1 MCGIV
6 GYIGQS
12 NARNIIIDG
21 LKTLEYRGYDSAGAA
36 FLNKETNEFEL
47 FKEVGRVSVL
57 DHKTLGVISTIG
69 IGHTRWATHGSVTS
83 LNAHPHRSASGRFL
97 IVHNGIIENYQELI
111 NVYLQDINL
120 KSETD
125 SEIIAQL
132 IEKFSATYDV
142 QTAIIQTLKL
152 LHGSYAILV
161 VDNENIDT
169 LYAAKAKP
177 PLLVGKGQDGYVV
190 TSDALALVDV
200 ASEYFVMDD
209 ERLVVISQEDV
220 SYVDFA
226 GNNIEPAFKPVE
238 FTKTMI
244 TRDGYDHYM
253 LKEIFEQPTVIKTLI
268 RQYFK
273 SNNTLNFSSALIT
286 EMQAADRYYI
296 IAAGT
301 SMHAGLVGK
310 ELFKKLAG
318 KPVEVHIASE
328 FTYNLPLISEKP
340 FFIFISQSGE
350 TADLRSALQMIKPHG
365 YPTLTITNVPTSTL
379 AREAKFMLDI
389 NAAPE
394 ICVAATKTYIGQ
406 VVMLGLL
413 AYALSDKSFQL
424 QNELQAIAHH
434 LETFLNH
441 SAYIKSVVAQKL
453 HKANTFF
460 IGRGLDYITALE
472 GSLKLKEISYIHSEA
487 FPAGELKHGA
497 IALIEKATPVIAIIS
512 DPTIARNT
520 RSNISEVVARGAVV
534 LTIVT
539 APISKETD
547 DIILPEITPLLSP
560 LLFVPATQLVAYYA
574 ALIRGEDIDKPRNLA
589 KSVTVE

>member
-36 FLNKETNEFEL
+36 FLNEKTNEFDL

-69 IGHTRWATHGSVTS
+69 IGHTRWATHGSVTA
-83 LNAHPHRSASGRFL
+83 LNAHPHPSASGRFL

-111 NVYLQDINL
+111 NNYLQDIKL
-120 KSETD
+120 QSETD

-132 IEKFSATYDV
+132 IEKFSATDDV
-142 QTAIIQTLKL
+142 KTAIIKTLKL

-161 VDNENIDT
+161 VDNENINT

-177 PLLVGKGQDGYVV
+177 PLLVGKGNEGYIV

-200 ASEYFVMDD
+200 ADEYFVMDD
-209 ERLVVISQEDV
+209 ERLVVINEEAV
-220 SYVDFA
+220 SYLDFD
-226 GNNIEPAFKPVE
+226 GNVIKPAFKPVE

-253 LKEIFEQPTVIKTLI
+253 LKEIFEQPTVIKNLI
-268 RQYFK
+268 KHYFK
-273 SNNTLNFSSALIT
+273 SATELNFSSALIRK
-286 EMQAADRYYI
+286 MADADRYYI

-310 ELFKKLAG
+310 ELFKKIAN

-328 FTYNLPLISEKP
+328 FTYNLPLISAKP

-350 TADLRSALQMIKPHG
+350 TADLRSALQMIEPYG
-365 YPTLTITNVPTSTL
+365 YSTLTITNVSTSTL
-379 AREAKFMLDI
+379 AREATFMLDI

-394 ICVAATKTYIGQ
+394 ICVAATKTYTGQ
-406 VVMLGLL
+406 VVMLALL
-413 AYALSDKSFQL
+413 AYALSDKSFKL
-424 QNELQAIAHH
+424 QDELLTIANH
-434 LETFLNH
+434 LERFLKR
-441 SAYIKSVVAQKL
+441 SAYIKTVVAQKL

-460 IGRGLDYITALE
+460 IGRGLDYVTALE

-512 DPTIARNT
+512 DPAIARNT

-534 LTIVT
+534 LTITTT
-539 APISKETD
+539 ALSNESD
-547 DIILPEITPLLSP
+547 DIILPEVNPLLSP
-560 LLFVPATQLVAYYA
+560 LLFVPATQLIAYYT